1 MVSVTDNHTNLWR
14 YGALSPLADE
24 ARRST
29 NLGLYFCIIIIFVT
43 NRIFGC
49 SHERLV
55 IFIYVLCSNRLIATS
70 ATPRSAGTLRQWRSR
85 LALFAFRTRAYRA
98 FLSLNVLAL
107 VLRLYRVVA
116 LPRVNDFD
124 ESARRASIPS
134 PFLTLRTHSRV
145 LCCFMYINYFI
156 VVRL

>member
-1 MVSVTDNHTNLWR
+1 MAIRRVITTGR
-14 YGALSPLADE
+14 RGAPKYQPRAIFLYYY
-24 ARRST
+24 
-29 NLGLYFCIIIIFVT
+29 YFCYQSNFWMLT
-43 NRIFGC
+43 RAA
-49 SHERLV
+49 V